1 MFRKYIAGVSYF
13 ENVCQIV
20 VLHAKR
26 KSARIISIHEFRK
39 QYDSPAWFLFPL
51 LDREEKIFRKVKTVA
66 VAVDHERLRFQTFP
80 VDALLDEPAMRE
92 HVAWEF
98 AQYLP
103 EGPGSAYVG
112 DMHTLETHPE
122 RQLTDALYVAARRE
136 FIQTLEAEIK
146 GGRFKCGPIDAAYFG
161 AESAGL
167 LSHPELQTAPGAII
181 GLFPNHLT
189 VGVLAEGKL
198 IHFASRPVASL
209 SDVLPQLEVEFEHRT
224 IESICAY
231 GPAATA
237 SVLNKVR
244 SRFACAVTLLNAFKG
259 LDIDLDQREMQQ
271 FLGREHVFAPSVGI
285 ALRSS

>member
-20 VLHAKR
+20 VLQVKR
-26 KSARIISIHEFRK
+26 KSARILSIHEFRK

-66 VAVDHERLRFQTFP
+66 VAVDHERLLFQTFP
-80 VDALLDEPAMRE
+80 VDATLDESTMRD

-98 AQYLP
+98 SQYLQD
-103 EGPGSAYVG
+103 GAARAYVG
-112 DMHTLETHPE
+112 DVHPLETHPE
-122 RQLTDALYVAARRE
+122 RQLTDALYVAARKE
-136 FIQTLEAEIK
+136 FIQTLELEIK
-146 GGRFKCGPIDAAYFG
+146 GGRFKCGQIDAAYFG
-161 AESAGL
+161 AESAGF

-189 VGVLAEGKL
+189 VGVLVEGKL
-198 IHFASRPVASL
+198 VHFTSRAVASL
-209 SDVLPQLEVEFEHRT
+209 YDIVPQLEVEFEHRT
-224 IESICAY
+224 IESINAY

-244 SRFACAVTLLNAFKG
+244 SRFGCPVVLLNAFKG

-285 ALRSS
+285 ALRTL